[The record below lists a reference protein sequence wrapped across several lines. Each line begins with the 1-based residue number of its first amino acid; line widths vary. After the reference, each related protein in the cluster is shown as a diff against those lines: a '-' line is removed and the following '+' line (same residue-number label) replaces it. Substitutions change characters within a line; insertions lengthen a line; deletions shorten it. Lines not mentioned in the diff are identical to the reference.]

1 MNKFKSGF
9 ANIKLLK
16 NKKARRFLLVILT
29 ITLMFSTVIAT
40 FFRPG
45 RVSADTA
52 LSFNEGYGTS
62 VNDSNGNVSAGTITG
77 SVWKTDD
84 LCRREKCLYF
94 DGSGD
99 KVTFS
104 DDSTLDFS
112 ATNTFTVSG
121 WFRHPVISTNP
132 DYLVT
137 KHQSG
142 VAGGYKIYMDSD
154 GDISFGIDDDG
165 TWGPEDV
172 IGDDQG
178 KNYDDN
184 RWHYFA
190 AVKDGTA
197 GIYLYVDGVLIDQDT
212 SLAANGSLT
221 NSASF
226 YVGIDA
232 DGTSNSWA
240 GFVDEVKVVRQARSA
255 TQVLT
260 DYLGSGVSTTGD
272 GPVAHWKF
280 DENTGTSTYD
290 STSNGNNSTTWTGN
304 TTWATGKYGT
314 ALSFDG
320 TNDVVRF
327 AETTSTDLGGSSSY
341 TLSAWF
347 KTTAN
352 YADNAVILA
361 KYDATGTLPFALYL
375 NSSEQGVFQFGDAG
389 GNIVTITGTTALN
402 DGGWHHIVG
411 VRDVGADTA
420 YLYIDGKLIGSSNDI
435 TTSSMVNNNDI
446 SIGNAG
452 TSYLAYDFNG
462 QIDDV
467 RIYGYARSATQVL
480 EDMNANLPPGV
491 SALFGSG
498 QAYLSNGLVGYWRLD
513 EVGDATRTDFSGNGN
528 DLTESTSDT
537 ITEVGGKFGYAGDFE
552 RGDTEYLSISDAGQN
567 GLDLSTTFTLSSWV
581 KVESSVGNYEGIITK
596 ADGGEISYAFGTDG
610 TGIRMWLDDD
620 GFVGGGVEISTAS
633 NFYTAG
639 VWTLITITYDGNVIR
654 IYKDGAEQT
663 TGDFPYTTNIAPHQ
677 GSSAFYL
684 GYWDSQSE
692 YFDGNI
698 DEVRVYNRTLS
709 SSEVQNL
716 YFWAPGPIADWKL
729 NENTGTVT
737 NDSSSYGN
745 VSSTFTGNTKWIDGK
760 YGSGVVFDNNN
771 GNIRFVE
778 TASTT
783 DLGAIGSSYTVS
795 AWVRTSDTTSS
806 TDDVV
811 AKHGTN
817 SGASPFRI
825 YLSSTTRNPGVV
837 VTDGTN
843 TASFTGTT
851 AVNDNKWHYITVV
864 RNVSTDTVYIYV
876 DGSLE
881 NSATDP
887 TTVSAA
893 NNDDISI
900 GNGGASYITDDLN
913 GSVDDVKI
921 YNYARTPGQIVE
933 DMNAGH
939 PAPGSPVGSAVAYY
953 KFDEGYGTTAY
964 DTNTQNGGSEDL
976 TLSTATSSWTN
987 SGKFGKAF
995 SGGGSRWATR
1005 SDDNDLDFANTDD
1018 FSISVWVKSD
1028 SATNPGS
1035 SGEFYVSKTDGAT
1048 AGYLMSFDQNG
1059 FACGLIDDDSTWT
1072 PLPDD
1077 YACSSTDV
1085 YDTQWHHLVFV
1096 KTGTS
1101 KIELYLDGSLA
1112 GSDTSIA
1119 ATGTLANSL
1128 SFAVGDVN
1136 GVDNGNEFTGSV
1148 DELKIFRAALNPEQ
1162 IKTEYNQGKAI
1173 VLGALSTDAS
1183 GISSNSS
1190 ERSYCPPGD
1199 ATATCSPVGEWKF
1212 DENTGTS
1219 AYDISTVSNTGTLN
1233 GTSLWEPG
1241 KVGQA
1246 VKFDGNSGYI
1256 SVPYSASQDPT
1267 ANLTVS
1273 FWFKPTVTIDS
1284 SIASNKGLIS
1294 KANTNTDANNDW
1306 VFFWNSAD
1314 AGRMRFG
1321 TYGDNIQTT
1330 NATWTAGTWYHI
1342 EAVVTSTNTANIYVN
1357 GKLDTYNADSN
1368 ISTDPING
1376 NQNTVLNIGLAKVA
1390 SGDLYCSCT
1399 IDHFRLYDYARSFS
1413 QVAWDYALGMP
1424 HAWWRFDEGSG
1435 SSANDATGNGNTGT
1449 VTIGGG
1455 GSQTTTTQ
1463 AWSNGSAGKYNG
1475 SINLD
1480 GNDDYVTITESDT
1493 DGEMDFNSGDQ
1504 ITVTAWINP
1513 SSLPATDALD
1523 TIVGKN
1529 NSSNGDGYYAQYQGN
1544 GAMEFCTINSGAFDC
1559 ISSTTTPVVAGSWQF
1574 LVFTVT
1580 LGTDTSMKMYYNGR
1594 LQPNGG
1600 NGNNVAPPLSNDP
1613 VVIGANNGGTEAVT
1627 GKIDD
1632 VRIYRYTL
1640 SQQQIQT
1647 VMNQGAVRFN
1657 Q

>member
-1 MNKFKSGF
+1 M
-9 ANIKLLK
+9 
-16 NKKARRFLLVILT
+16 LVILT
-29 ITLMFSTVIAT
+29 ITLMFSTVVAT

-52 LSFNEGYGTS
+52 LLFNEGYGTS

-77 SVWKTDD
+77 SVWRTDD
-84 LCRREKCLYF
+84 LCRRDKCLYF

-104 DDSTLDFS
+104 DNADLDFS
-112 ATNTFTVSG
+112 ATNTFTISG

-184 RWHYFA
+184 RWHHFA
-190 AVKDGTA
+190 AVKNGTT
-197 GIYLYVDGVLIDQDT
+197 GIYLYVDGVLIDEDT
-212 SLAANGSLT
+212 SLAANGSLV
-221 NSASF
+221 NAASF

-232 DGTSNSWA
+232 DGSSNSWD
-240 GFVDEVKVVRQARSA
+240 GFIDEVKVVRQARSA
-255 TQVLT
+255 AQVLT
-260 DYLGSGVSTTGD
+260 DYLGSGVPATGN

-280 DENTGTSTYD
+280 DENTGTATYD

-304 TTWATGKYGT
+304 TTWAAGKYGS

-320 TNDVVRF
+320 TDDVVRF
-327 AETTSTDLGGSSSY
+327 TETTSTDLGGSSSY
-341 TLSAWF
+341 TLAAWF

-352 YADNAVILA
+352 FSNNAVILS
-361 KYDATGTLPFALYL
+361 KYNATGTLPFGLYL
-375 NSSEQGVFQFGDAG
+375 NPSEQGVFQFGDAG
-389 GNIVTITGTTALN
+389 SNIVTITGATALN

-467 RIYGYARSATQVL
+467 RIYDYARSATQVL
-480 EDMNANLPPGV
+480 EDINANLPPGV
-491 SALFGSG
+491 SASFGSD
-498 QAYLSNGLVGYWRLD
+498 QSYLSNGLVGYWKMD
-513 EVGDATRTDFSGNGN
+513 
-528 DLTESTSDT
+528 
-537 ITEVGGKFGYAGDFE
+537 
-552 RGDTEYLSISDAGQN
+552 
-567 GLDLSTTFTLSSWV
+567 
-581 KVESSVGNYEGIITK
+581 
-596 ADGGEISYAFGTDG
+596 
-610 TGIRMWLDDD
+610 
-620 GFVGGGVEISTAS
+620 
-633 NFYTAG
+633 
-639 VWTLITITYDGNVIR
+639 
-654 IYKDGAEQT
+654 
-663 TGDFPYTTNIAPHQ
+663 
-677 GSSAFYL
+677 
-684 GYWDSQSE
+684 
-692 YFDGNI
+692 
-698 DEVRVYNRTLS
+698 
-709 SSEVQNL
+709 
-716 YFWAPGPIADWKL
+716 
-729 NENTGTVT
+729 ENTGTT
-737 NDSSSYGN
+737 TSDSSGN
-745 VSSTFTGNTKWIDGK
+745 NNTSSTFSGDVSWVTGV
-760 YGSGVVFDNNN
+760 YGSGLSFD
-771 GNIRFVE
+771 GTGDRVSVADAAPIDF
-778 TASTT
+778 
-783 DLGAIGSSYTVS
+783 GSNDSYTVS
-795 AWVRTSDTTSS
+795 AWVYKDNDADSGEIISKRIGGSGYPMRLIVGSDERITFNFRGSDIGTSVQSPSGISLNSWHHIVGVRDLATDTAYLYIDGVLVASANDTTTGSLANNAALTFGDCDTGSGCSGNPVDIQIDEVRLYNRSLGPLEVLQLSKWAAPPVGWWKLDESSNATANDSSGNNNNLTNNGTVLRSPGKFGSAGEFDNSESDNLSITDGSQVGLDFTSSFTIGFWLNRLSNGACDDVMGKSDAYAFYFDCSDTTIVAYYYNGSTTPSTESATGTVNDGQWVHVEFVHNDTQDTDTMYINGVLSAQNTGRTTNAINSS
-806 TDDVV
+806 EDFMLGGSAFFPSQLHGFMDDVRV
-811 AKHGTN
+811 
-817 SGASPFRI
+817 
-825 YLSSTTRNPGVV
+825 
-837 VTDGTN
+837 
-843 TASFTGTT
+843 
-851 AVNDNKWHYITVV
+851 
-864 RNVSTDTVYIYV
+864 
-876 DGSLE
+876 
-881 NSATDP
+881 
-887 TTVSAA
+887 
-893 NNDDISI
+893 
-900 GNGGASYITDDLN
+900 
-913 GSVDDVKI
+913 
-921 YNYARTPGQIVE
+921 YNYARTLPQVVE
-933 DMNAGH
+933 DMNGGH
-939 PAPGSPVGSAVAYY
+939 PAPGSPIGSALAHY
-953 KFDEGYGTTAY
+953 KFDEGAH
-964 DTNTQNGGSEDL
+964 NTCSGGVNDACNSGNGGS
-976 TLSTATSSWTN
+976 TLDGAVSGMALPATST
-987 SGKFGKAF
+987 SGWSNNGVFGGAMNF
-995 SGGGSRWATR
+995 DG
-1005 SDDNDLDFANTDD
+1005 TDD
-1018 FSISVWVKSD
+1018 AVTLPVNSSFNLLTGGTISAWLY
-1028 SATNPGS
+1028 PRS
-1035 SGEFYVSKTDGAT
+1035 SGEGSFGRIIDKSNDTNGTGGYTIEMDGSSTRIMVEINDVQCETTAGSITQSAWNHFVWAFNGVNWNLYVNGKLNTTCAYTTLPSNTSLGVTIGNRQGAT
-1048 AGYLMSFDQNG
+1048 DRTFN
-1059 FACGLIDDDSTWT
+1059 GLIDE
-1072 PLPDD
+1072 
-1077 YACSSTDV
+1077 
-1085 YDTQWHHLVFV
+1085 V
-1096 KTGTS
+1096 K
-1101 KIELYLDGSLA
+1101 IY
-1112 GSDTSIA
+1112 TSI
-1119 ATGTLANSL
+1119 L
-1128 SFAVGDVN
+1128 SADQVMV
-1136 GVDNGNEFTGSV
+1136 
-1148 DELKIFRAALNPEQ
+1148 
-1162 IKTEYNQGKAI
+1162 EYNRGEAI
-1173 VLGALSTDAS
+1173 VLGALSTDSS
-1183 GISSNSS
+1183 GNPSNST

-1199 ATATCSPVGEWKF
+1199 ATATCSPVGEWKL

-1246 VKFDGNSGYI
+1246 VKFDGSSGYI

-1463 AWSNGSAGKYNG
+1463 AWSNGSVGKYNG

-1513 SSLPATDALD
+1513 SSLPAADEYD

-1529 NSSNGDGYYAQYQGN
+1529 NSGNGDGYYAQYQGN
-1544 GAMEFCTINSGAFDC
+1544 GAMEFCTINTGAFDC

-1613 VVIGANNGGTEAVT
+1613 IVIGANNGGTEAVT